1 MFFPVE
7 GINNYFLFQRF
18 SHFAKSGGESFMMG
32 QVDTNV
38 PDSDRIRIV
47 VCHGLMFLWPPT
59 RIEIQFA
66 CVCIY

>member
-1 MFFPVE
+1 
-7 GINNYFLFQRF
+7 
-18 SHFAKSGGESFMMG
+18 MMG

-66 CVCIY
+66 CVRIY